1 MAGLKIGTDSQSG
14 NTEKTVGH
22 PTENALWRK
31 ESVPHTIYGLRAMS
45 QYRVLIVD
53 DHELV
58 RRGLRDILRG
68 TEFEVC
74 GEAENGLDG
83 FTQTVNLRP
92 ALVLL
97 DMSMP
102 KLTGLQAAVKIRQAL
117 PSTKILIITMH
128 DSPQMEIEARAAG
141 ADAYIT
147 KMAAARSLVEA
158 MRALVGTANG
168 QTTGDAPS

>member
-1 MAGLKIGTDSQSG
+1 MS
-14 NTEKTVGH
+14 
-22 PTENALWRK
+22 
-31 ESVPHTIYGLRAMS
+31 PH
-45 QYRVLIVD
+45 RVLIVD

-74 GEAENGLDG
+74 GEAQNGQEGLA
-83 FTQTVNLRP
+83 QTVSLRP
-92 ALVLL
+92 TLVLL

-102 KLTGLQAAVKIRQAL
+102 VLTGLQAAAQIRQQL
-117 PSTKILIITMH
+117 PGTKILIITMH

-158 MRALVGTANG
+158 MRALVAASN
-168 QTTGDAPS
+168 A

>member
-1 MAGLKIGTDSQSG
+1 
-14 NTEKTVGH
+14 
-22 PTENALWRK
+22 
-31 ESVPHTIYGLRAMS
+31 MS
-45 QYRVLIVD
+45 QHRVLIVD

-74 GEAENGLDG
+74 GEAQNGQEGLA
-83 FTQTVNLRP
+83 QTVSLRP
-92 ALVLL
+92 NLVLL

-102 KLTGLQAAVKIRQAL
+102 VLTGLQAAAKIRQLL
-117 PSTKILIITMH
+117 PRTKILIITMH

-158 MRALVGTANG
+158 MRALVGTSNA
-168 QTTGDAPS
+168 